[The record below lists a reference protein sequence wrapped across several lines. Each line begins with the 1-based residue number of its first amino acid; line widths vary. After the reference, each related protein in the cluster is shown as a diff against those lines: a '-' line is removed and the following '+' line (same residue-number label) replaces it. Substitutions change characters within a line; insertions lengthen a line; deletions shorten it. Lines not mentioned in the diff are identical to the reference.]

1 MLRGVG
7 WKILAALMRF
17 CMGLQLSP
25 EELAV
30 ARPVDMNCSKHLS
43 IVNDIWSFEKEALIA
58 KSGGHEE
65 GAILCNAVDILA
77 TEAEIPTNSAKN
89 VLYHLCREW
98 EAMYEAQ
105 TQELLAQKDTPVI
118 RAYLKGLEYQMS
130 GNESWS
136 ATTLRYLAPQA

>member
-1 MLRGVG
+1 
-7 WKILAALMRF
+7 MRF
-17 CMGLQLSP
+17 SMALEVPTADLDRM
-25 EELAV
+25 
-30 ARPVDMNCSKHLS
+30 RPADRVCSKHLS